1 MANPISKL
9 NLVIN
14 GVTTQLDVHDANA
27 LTTEI
32 DSMGTGWVRFKCG
45 LQICWGTTTITWSV
59 QEQYASIS
67 FAKSFKGDV
76 SVSLTHARSGF
87 TPYTYSEI
95 SATSNSTFSV
105 SYVTINADTSLIG
118 CLSWTAIGRWK

>member
-9 NLVIN
+9 NLMIN

-45 LQICWGTTTITWSV
+45 LQICWGNERITWAL
-59 QEQYASIS
+59 QEQSIIIS
-67 FAKSFKGDV
+67 FAKSFMGIV
-76 SVSLTHARSGF
+76 TVSLSHLRAG
-87 TPYTYSEI
+87 YTAYSFSQIRMVDSTEFVADYV
-95 SATSNSTFSV
+95 ATASNNPDG
-105 SYVTINADTSLIG
+105 Y
-118 CLSWTAIGRWK
+118 LSWLAIGYWK

>member
-14 GVTTQLDVHDANA
+14 GVTTQLDVHDDNA

-45 LQICWGTTTITWSV
+45 LQICWGEEGIAWTLQEKQIT
-59 QEQYASIS
+59 IS
-67 FAKSFKGDV
+67 FAKSFMGD
-76 SVSLTHARSGF
+76 
-87 TPYTYSEI
+87 
-95 SATSNSTFSV
+95 N
-105 SYVTINADTSLIG
+105 VTISLSHSRAGYTSDSFSQIYRVDSTKFEATYAAADSANPDGYLMW
-118 CLSWTAIGRWK
+118 LAIGYWK